1 MGSNSASPSPP
12 GGQALGGLPKAALH
26 FPSPSPEFGVLLTSS
41 WQPWT
46 FLAQPPMHFLTLA
59 IKLTFPGLGDAEM
72 HIMPG
77 IKPVLSPALLVTVNV
92 GSEPVTGVK
101 TAASGKQGGL
111 GSEAELELS
120 LSVMAIVGFGV
131 TLSYKAAS
139 KGTLVKIGLRVL
151 SLKGSYAR
159 AK

>member
-1 MGSNSASPSPP
+1 MPAQLWCGWILHSIQKGIGGRGWTLKASSYLYRNAGHTGMPMGSNSASPSPP

-26 FPSPSPEFGVLLTSS
+26 FPGPSPEFGVLLTSS

-59 IKLTFPGLGDAEM
+59 IKLTFPGLGDAEV

-101 TAASGKQGGL
+101 TAAPRKTGWAG
-111 GSEAELELS
+111 
-120 LSVMAIVGFGV
+120 I
-131 TLSYKAAS
+131 
-139 KGTLVKIGLRVL
+139 
-151 SLKGSYAR
+151 
-159 AK
+159 